1 MPFVLRTS
9 ALYDNNKYVVGFLCM
24 SWLGVLI
31 CSIFVPLGVTGY
43 AIANT
48 GYCIEVKTNLA
59 QAFAIIPP
67 FVHDS
72 IVFIATSWAL
82 SKNSYSDEKA
92 KDKLQA
98 MFLGKY
104 LPAFSKS
111 LLRDGQAYYL

>member
-1 MPFVLRTS
+1 MLFILRTS
-9 ALYDNNKYVVGFLCM
+9 ALYNNNKYMVGFLYT

-31 CSIFVPLGVTGY
+31 CSVFVPLGVTGY

-48 GYCIEVKTNLA
+48 GYCIEVKTDLA
-59 QAFAIIPP
+59 QGLAIIPP
-67 FVHDS
+67 FLHDS
-72 IVFIATSWAL
+72 FVFFSTSWAL
-82 SKNSYSDEKA
+82 SKNSYSDEKV

-111 LLRDGQAYYL
+111 LLHDGQAYYL

>member
-1 MPFVLRTS
+1 MLFVLRTS

-31 CSIFVPLGVTGY
+31 CSIFVSFGVMGY

-48 GYCIEVKTNLA
+48 GYCIEAKTNLA
-59 QAFAIIPP
+59 EGFAVIAP

-72 IVFIATSWAL
+72 VVFAATSWAL
-82 SKNSYSDEKA
+82 SKNSYSDTKIG
-92 KDKLQA
+92 KLQA

-111 LLRDGQAYYL
+111 LLHDGQMYYL